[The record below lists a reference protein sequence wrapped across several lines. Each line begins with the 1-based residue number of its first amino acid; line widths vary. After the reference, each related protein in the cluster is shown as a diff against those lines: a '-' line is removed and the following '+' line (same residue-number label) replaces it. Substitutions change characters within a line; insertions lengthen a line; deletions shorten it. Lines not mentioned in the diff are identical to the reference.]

1 MVARLFMLLIRFYQ
15 RAISPLLGPK
25 CRFHPT
31 CSHYGYECLRLHGA
45 LKGSYLTARRILRCH
60 PFHPGGYDPPP
71 LPVLGGG
78 LGTPPRA
85 TAPQPIPDSRPKT
98 PD

>member
-1 MVARLFMLLIRFYQ
+1 MLLIRFYQ
-15 RAISPLLGPK
+15 RAISPMLGPK

-71 LPVLGGG
+71 LPAGSPEPAPN
-78 LGTPPRA
+78 PPGQR
-85 TAPQPIPDSRPKT
+85 D
-98 PD
+98 

>member
-1 MVARLFMLLIRFYQ
+1 MVWRGCAMLPAMARLFMVLIRAYQ
-15 RAISPLLGPK
+15 RFISPLLGPK

-71 LPVLGGG
+71 LPAGYPGPH
-78 LGTPPRA
+78 PPPPPE
-85 TAPQPIPDSRPKT
+85 APN
-98 PD
+98 

>member
-1 MVARLFMLLIRFYQ
+1 MALIRFYQ
-15 RAISPLLGPK
+15 RFISPLLGPK

-71 LPVLGGG
+71 P
-78 LGTPPRA
+78 
-85 TAPQPIPDSRPKT
+85 APQLAGQPAHYPAPDAPNH
-98 PD
+98 PEPPN

>member
-1 MVARLFMLLIRFYQ
+1 MVARVFMAVIRFYQ
-15 RAISPLLGPK
+15 RFISPLLGPK

-45 LKGSYLTARRILRCH
+45 FKGSYLTARRILRCH

-71 LPVLGGG
+71 LPAGYSDPDAAG
-78 LGTPPRA
+78 PPN
-85 TAPQPIPDSRPKT
+85 PPN
-98 PD
+98 

>member
-1 MVARLFMLLIRFYQ
+1 MARLFMVLIRAYQ
-15 RAISPLLGPK
+15 RFVSPLLGPK

-71 LPVLGGG
+71 LPARHPGPDA
-78 LGTPPRA
+78 PPPPE
-85 TAPQPIPDSRPKT
+85 APN
-98 PD
+98 

>member
-71 LPVLGGG
+71 LPAGH
-78 LGTPPRA
+78 
-85 TAPQPIPDSRPKT
+85 PKIE
-98 PD
+98 D

>member
-1 MVARLFMLLIRFYQ
+1 MVARLFMQLIRLYQ
-15 RAISPLLGPK
+15 RFISPLLGPK

-71 LPVLGGG
+71 LPAGHPGPDG
-78 LGTPPRA
+78 PRPPE
-85 TAPQPIPDSRPKT
+85 APN
-98 PD
+98 

>member
-1 MVARLFMLLIRFYQ
+1 MLARLFMWLIRGYQ
-15 RAISPLLGPK
+15 RFISPLLGPK

-45 LKGSYLTARRILRCH
+45 FKGSYLTARRILRCH

-71 LPVLGGG
+71 LPAAGPG
-78 LGTPPRA
+78 A
-85 TAPQPIPDSRPKT
+85 AADAPPKT
-98 PD
+98 PN